1 MQLILASTSP
11 YRRRLLERL
20 GQPFTCEAPQVDET
34 PAADENAADLATRL
48 AIAKAAAVAARH
60 PGAWVLGSDQ
70 VASLDHSVLGKP
82 GDHATAHAQLRAS
95 SGREVVFDTAV
106 SLQGPGFAEN
116 RRVST
121 TVAFRELTAAQIDT
135 YLAQDQPF
143 DCAGSFKWEC
153 LGIALFRH
161 LRGDDPTALEGLPL
175 IATCDL
181 LAAAGYPVLAAF
193 NSGGSSDR

>member
-1 MQLILASTSP
+1 M
-11 YRRRLLERL
+11 
-20 GQPFTCEAPQVDET
+20 
-34 PAADENAADLATRL
+34 
-48 AIAKAAAVAARH
+48 AKAAAVAARR

-70 VASLDHSVLGKP
+70 VASLGNTVLGKP
-82 GDHATAHAQLRAS
+82 GDHATAHTQLRAS
-95 SGREVVFDTAV
+95 AGREVIFETAV
-106 SLQGPGFAEN
+106 SLQGPGFADT

-121 TVAFRELTAAQIDT
+121 TVAFRELTAAQIDS

-181 LAAAGYPVLAAF
+181 LAAAGYPVLEAF
-193 NSGGSSDR
+193 SNGGSSDR